1 MGLTKNLKRIGMA
14 AHNEKKEIRDE
25 IEWQA
30 SQERK
35 RKEAEAVAEEI
46 KLMQDVLSVYGD
58 KFADWYDSPAIPENG
73 YAKDRIEL
81 IHAWVARQELNA
93 KPVKWQTNEIPPTY
107 RAVWSDEPGI
117 ARFEKTT
124 APTGSKGGEQ
134 EAMKKPATE
143 ILSQH

>member
-1 MGLTKNLKRIGMA
+1 MGLTKNLKRTGAA
-14 AHNEKKEIRDE
+14 AHYEKKEIRDE

-35 RKEAEAVAEEI
+35 RKEAEAVAEEK
-46 KLMQDVLSVYGD
+46 KLMGEVIDLYGD
-58 KFADWYDSPAIPENG
+58 KFVDWYDSPAVPANG

-81 IHAWVARQELNA
+81 IHAWVAQQQF
-93 KPVKWQTNEIPPTY
+93 KPVTWHTDEIPATY
-107 RAVWSDEPGI
+107 RAVWTDEPGI
-117 ARFEKTT
+117 TRFEKTT

>member
-1 MGLTKNLKRIGMA
+1 MGLTKNLKRTGAA
-14 AHNEKKEIRDE
+14 AHYEKKEIRDE

-46 KLMQDVLSVYGD
+46 KLMQDVLGLYGD
-58 KFADWYDSPAIPENG
+58 KFAVWYDSPAIPQNG

-93 KPVKWQTNEIPPTY
+93 KPVKWQTNEIPATY
-107 RAVWSDEPGI
+107 RATWTDEPGI
-117 ARFEKTT
+117 TRFEKTT
-124 APTGSKGGEQ
+124 APTSSKGGEQ
-134 EAMKKPATE
+134 EAMKKPAMK
-143 ILSQH
+143 IIP